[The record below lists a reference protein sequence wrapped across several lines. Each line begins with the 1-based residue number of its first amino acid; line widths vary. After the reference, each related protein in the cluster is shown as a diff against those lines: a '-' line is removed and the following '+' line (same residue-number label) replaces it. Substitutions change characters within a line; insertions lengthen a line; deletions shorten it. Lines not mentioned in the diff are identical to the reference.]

1 LNKVLDSVRNLVVR
15 RTDENEV
22 HKVLDSKGLQPMYE
36 RIVEQLSSLDQK
48 AQAMIGLEGLL
59 LALMAVFSSSIP
71 NNLPVRVAAWAAMVV
86 LLASALF
93 SLLVMRIRYGTTII
107 ANASTIEEGMVKY
120 RKWRDHK
127 LKLHRTALTLL
138 AAGLFGLMLVLS
150 LILL

>member
-59 LALMAVFSSSIP
+59 LALMALFSPSIP